1 MSTTVKTAP
10 IPPSR
15 QREKPGQQLKWIG
28 KNIKRVE
35 DPRLL
40 TGQGR
45 YIDDID
51 LPNMLHAAVLRS
63 TRAHARI
70 KSIDVAAAAALAGV
84 VKVLTGADIARA
96 TGPLPCFSQ
105 KACCTGCSA
114 SARPSDSTVST
125 LEPSACTARQM
136 QDRAATPSTSTV
148 QVPQIPCSQPTWVP
162 VRLSS

>member
-1 MSTTVKTAP
+1 MSTTVKSAP

-15 QREKPGQQLKWIG
+15 QREKPGQPLKWIG

-45 YIDDID
+45 YIDDIE

-70 KSIDVAAAAALAGV
+70 KSIDVSAAAAL
-84 VKVLTGADIARA
+84 RA
-96 TGPLPCFSQ
+96 WS
-105 KACCTGCSA
+105 
-114 SARPSDSTVST
+114 R
-125 LEPSACTARQM
+125 
-136 QDRAATPSTSTV
+136 
-148 QVPQIPCSQPTWVP
+148 W
-162 VRLSS
+162 